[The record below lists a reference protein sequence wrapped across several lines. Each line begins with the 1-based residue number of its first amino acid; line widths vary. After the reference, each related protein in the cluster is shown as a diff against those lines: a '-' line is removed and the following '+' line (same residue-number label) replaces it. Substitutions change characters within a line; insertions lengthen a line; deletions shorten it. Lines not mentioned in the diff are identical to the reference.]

1 MLNYLHQMYLP
12 KVGCYKIVLFSFD
25 LSIFLFTAPLD
36 YTAVTNEL
44 TFNSERSRECVSIR
58 LVNDS
63 LLEPTENFEISLT
76 SDEEQ
81 VILNPE
87 RAVVSILDTDGMT

>member
-1 MLNYLHQMYLP
+1 M
-12 KVGCYKIVLFSFD
+12 VLFSFN
-25 LSIFLFTAPLD
+25 LHFLFTAPLD
-36 YTAVTNEL
+36 YTAVTTEL

-63 LLEPTENFEISLT
+63 LLEPTEEFEVSLT

-81 VILNPE
+81 VILNLE
-87 RAVVSILDTDGMT
+87 RAVVSILDTDGMIMFMSP